1 MKRLQTAVFSAFFLG
16 CSAATAWAQAPEA
29 GPADSV
35 RVELPE
41 TEQWADSLDWFA
53 LAELSASELAWLD
66 YLDENWCFSSDTAL
80 LNIHDFAPDDTPPLD
95 TAALQARMALL
106 DAQSPLDLAWNPV
119 VHSRI
124 AFYASKRKKHLGTML
139 GRAPAYFPLF
149 EEALDRHGLP
159 LELKYLAVVESGLNP
174 TARSHAGARGL
185 WQFMYATAK
194 YQGLRIDSYIDERR
208 DPVRSTEAACL
219 YLKRLYSMYD
229 DWYLALA
236 AYNAGPGNVNRAI
249 RRSGG
254 KDNFWEIRFF
264 LPRETRN
271 YVPAFMSV
279 AYLME
284 FPEEHNIFPREAA
297 PSFAFLD
304 TVVVDEVLRFDQ
316 IAPLLD
322 MEPSTLAHLNPMYRL
337 DIIPATTERWPL
349 VLPHADIPAFLA
361 FQDSMRLIEPERTP
375 EIVFVPEPVTY
386 RVQSGDVLGK
396 IADRYGVSVRQ
407 LREWNDL
414 SGSMIRIGQ
423 KLIIHADPSK
433 L

>member
-1 MKRLQTAVFSAFFLG
+1 MRRLTAHFGACAFSAVAALG
-16 CSAATAWAQAPEA
+16 WGQASTPTAEPVAISDTIVGETVALSADE
-29 GPADSV
+29 SL
-35 RVELPE
+35 LPE
-41 TEQWADSLDWFA
+41 PSLA
-53 LAELSASELAWLD
+53 ELAWLD
-66 YLDENWCFSSDTAL
+66 YLGENCCFSSDTSL
-80 LNIHDFAPDDTPPLD
+80 LNIHNFEAGETPVLD
-95 TAALQARMALL
+95 TTALQARMDWL
-106 DAQSPLDLAWNPV
+106 DSQSPLDLAWNPV
-119 VHSRI
+119 AHSRI
-124 AFYASKRKKHLGTML
+124 AFYSSKRKKHLGTML
-139 GRAPAYFPLF
+139 GRAPGYFPLF
-149 EEALDRHGLP
+149 EETLDRHGLP

-174 TARSHAGARGL
+174 MARSHAGARGL

-208 DPVRSTEAACL
+208 DPVRSTEAACK
-219 YLKRLYSMYD
+219 YLSRLYTLYD

-254 KDNFWEIRFF
+254 KRNFWEIRFF

-271 YVPAFMSV
+271 YVPAFMAV

-284 FPEEHNIFPREAA
+284 FPAEHNIFPRDVA
-297 PSFAFLD
+297 PPFAFLD
-304 TVVVDEVLRFDQ
+304 TVMVDEVMRFDQ

-322 MEPSTLAHLNPMYRL
+322 LDESTLARLNPMYRM
-337 DIIPATTERWPL
+337 DIIPATEEHWPL
-349 VLPHADIPAFLA
+349 VLPQLEIPAFLA

-375 EIVFVPEPVTY
+375 AIVFVPEPVTY
-386 RVQSGDVLGK
+386 RVKSGDVLGK

>member
-1 MKRLQTAVFSAFFLG
+1 MGQLQAHLFAGAFSLVAAISLG
-16 CSAATAWAQAPEA
+16 QAPVAEHVA
-29 GPADSV
+29 ISDTLASDTV
-35 RVELPE
+35 ALRENE
-41 TEQWADSLDWFA
+41 SL
-53 LAELSASELAWLD
+53 LAEPSAEELAWLD
-66 YLDENWCFSSDTAL
+66 YLEENWCFSSDTSL
-80 LNIHDFAPDDTPPLD
+80 LNIHDFEEGETPALD
-95 TAALQARMALL
+95 TAALQARMDWL
-106 DAQSPLDLAWNPV
+106 DSRSPLDLAWNPV

-139 GRAPAYFPLF
+139 GRAPGYFPLF
-149 EEALDRHGLP
+149 EETLDRYGLP

-174 TARSHAGARGL
+174 MARSHAGARGL

-208 DPVRSTEAACL
+208 DPVRSTEAACK
-219 YLKRLYSMYD
+219 YLSRLYTLYG

-254 KDNFWEIRFF
+254 KRNFWEIRFF

-271 YVPAFMSV
+271 YVPAFMAV

-284 FPEEHNIFPREAA
+284 FPAEHNIFPRDVA
-297 PSFAFLD
+297 PPFAFLD
-304 TVVVDEVLRFDQ
+304 TVMVDEVMRFDQ

-322 MEPSTLAHLNPMYRL
+322 LEESTLARLNPMYRM
-337 DIIPATTERWPL
+337 DIVPATEEHWPL
-349 VLPHADIPAFLA
+349 VLPQIEIPAFLA

-386 RVQSGDVLGK
+386 RVKSGDVLGK
-396 IADRYGVSVRQ
+396 IADRYGVSIRQ

>member
-1 MKRLQTAVFSAFFLG
+1 MVRLNAHLLACPLSLFVVIGWGQEPPKAEQKEIVDTSVVDTVVIADDR
-16 CSAATAWAQAPEA
+16 AQ
-29 GPADSV
+29 G
-35 RVELPE
+35 VELL
-41 TEQWADSLDWFA
+41 TA
-53 LAELSASELAWLD
+53 ELAWLD
-66 YLDENWCFSSDTAL
+66 YLEENWCFSSDTSL
-80 LNIHDFAPDDTPPLD
+80 LNIHKFEDGDTPALD
-95 TAALQARMALL
+95 TAAMKVRMGWL
-106 DAQSPLDLAWNPV
+106 DSRSPLDLSWNPV

-139 GRAPAYFPLF
+139 GRAPGYFPLF
-149 EEALDRHGLP
+149 EETLDRHGLP

-174 TARSHAGARGL
+174 LARSHAGARGL
-185 WQFMYATAK
+185 WQFMYATAR

-208 DPVRSTEAACL
+208 DPVRSTEAACK
-219 YLKRLYSMYD
+219 YLNRLYAMYD

-254 KDNFWEIRFF
+254 KRNFWEIRFF

-271 YVPAFMSV
+271 YVPAFMAV

-284 FPEEHNIFPREAA
+284 YSSEHNIFPRDVVPA
-297 PSFAFLD
+297 FAFMD
-304 TVVVDEVLRFDQ
+304 TVMVSEVMRFDQ

-322 MEPSTLAHLNPMYRL
+322 VDASTLKRLNPMYRM
-337 DIIPATTERWPL
+337 DIIPATDENWPL
-349 VLPHADIPAFLA
+349 VLPQIEIPAFIA
-361 FQDSMRLIEPERTP
+361 FHDSMRLIEPERTP

-386 RVQSGDVLGK
+386 RVKSGDVLGN

>member
-1 MKRLQTAVFSAFFLG
+1 MERMTAHLCACALSLAAAMGWGHASTPTAEQFAISDTLASDTVAFSADESLLLG
-16 CSAATAWAQAPEA
+16 PSP
-29 GPADSV
+29 
-35 RVELPE
+35 
-41 TEQWADSLDWFA
+41 
-53 LAELSASELAWLD
+53 SELAWLD
-66 YLDENWCFSSDTAL
+66 YLEENWCFSSDTSL
-80 LNIHDFAPDDTPPLD
+80 LNIHNYEEGETPALD
-95 TAALQARMALL
+95 TAAIRARMEWL
-106 DAQSPLDLAWNPV
+106 DSRSPLDLAWNPV

-139 GRAPAYFPLF
+139 GRAPGYFPLF
-149 EEALDRHGLP
+149 EETLDRHGLP

-174 TARSHAGARGL
+174 MACSHAGARGL

-208 DPVRSTEAACL
+208 DPVRSTEAACK
-219 YLKRLYSMYD
+219 YLSRLYSLYD
-229 DWYLALA
+229 DWCLALA

-254 KDNFWEIRFF
+254 KRNFWEIRFF

-271 YVPAFMSV
+271 YVPAFMAV
-279 AYLME
+279 TYIME
-284 FPEEHNIFPREAA
+284 FPAEHNIFPRDVA
-297 PSFAFLD
+297 PHFAFLD
-304 TVVVDEVLRFDQ
+304 TVMVDEVMRFDQ

-322 MEPSTLAHLNPMYRL
+322 LDESTLARLNPMYRM
-337 DIIPATTERWPL
+337 DIVPATEGHWPL
-349 VLPHADIPAFLA
+349 VLPQMEIPAFLA
-361 FQDSMRLIEPERTP
+361 FQDSMRLIEPERNP

-386 RVQSGDVLGK
+386 RVKSGDVLGK

>member
-1 MKRLQTAVFSAFFLG
+1 MERMTAHLCACALSVAAAMGWGHASTPTAEQFAISDTLASDTVAFSADESLLLG
-16 CSAATAWAQAPEA
+16 PSP
-29 GPADSV
+29 
-35 RVELPE
+35 
-41 TEQWADSLDWFA
+41 
-53 LAELSASELAWLD
+53 SELAWLD
-66 YLDENWCFSSDTAL
+66 YLEENWCFSSDTSL
-80 LNIHDFAPDDTPPLD
+80 LNIHNYEEGETPALD
-95 TAALQARMALL
+95 TAAIQARMEWL
-106 DAQSPLDLAWNPV
+106 DNRSPLDLAWNPV

-139 GRAPAYFPLF
+139 GRAPGYFPLF
-149 EEALDRHGLP
+149 EETLDRHGLP

-174 TARSHAGARGL
+174 MACSHAGARGL

-208 DPVRSTEAACL
+208 DPVRSTEAACK
-219 YLKRLYSMYD
+219 YLSRLYSLYD
-229 DWYLALA
+229 DWCLALA

-254 KDNFWEIRFF
+254 KRNFWEIRFF

-271 YVPAFMSV
+271 YVPAFMAV
-279 AYLME
+279 TYIME
-284 FPEEHNIFPREAA
+284 FPAEHNIFPRDVA
-297 PSFAFLD
+297 PHFAFLD
-304 TVVVDEVLRFDQ
+304 TVMVDEVMRFDQ

-322 MEPSTLAHLNPMYRL
+322 LDESTLARLNPMYRM
-337 DIIPATTERWPL
+337 DIVPATEGHWPL
-349 VLPHADIPAFLA
+349 VLPQMEIPAFLA
-361 FQDSMRLIEPERTP
+361 FQDSMRLIEPERNP

-386 RVQSGDVLGK
+386 RVKSGDVLGK

>member
-1 MKRLQTAVFSAFFLG
+1 MERMTAHLCAFALSLAAAMGWGHASTPTAEQFAISDTLASDTVAFSADESLLLG
-16 CSAATAWAQAPEA
+16 PSP
-29 GPADSV
+29 
-35 RVELPE
+35 
-41 TEQWADSLDWFA
+41 
-53 LAELSASELAWLD
+53 SELAWLD
-66 YLDENWCFSSDTAL
+66 YLEENWCFSSDTSL
-80 LNIHDFAPDDTPPLD
+80 LNIHNYEEGETPALD
-95 TAALQARMALL
+95 TAAIQARMEWL
-106 DAQSPLDLAWNPV
+106 DSRSPLDLAWNPV

-124 AFYASKRKKHLGTML
+124 AFYANKRKKHLGTML
-139 GRAPAYFPLF
+139 GRAPGYFPLF
-149 EEALDRHGLP
+149 EETLDRHGLP

-174 TARSHAGARGL
+174 MACSHAGARGL

-208 DPVRSTEAACL
+208 DPVRSTEAACM
-219 YLKRLYSMYD
+219 YLSRLYSLYD

-254 KDNFWEIRFF
+254 KRNFWEIRFF

-271 YVPAFMSV
+271 YVPAFMAV
-279 AYLME
+279 TYIME
-284 FPEEHNIFPREAA
+284 FPAEHNIFPRDVA
-297 PSFAFLD
+297 PHFAFLD
-304 TVVVDEVLRFDQ
+304 TVMVDEVMRFDQ

-322 MEPSTLAHLNPMYRL
+322 LDESTLARLNPMYRM
-337 DIIPATTERWPL
+337 DIVPATEGHWPL
-349 VLPHADIPAFLA
+349 VLPQMEIPAFLA
-361 FQDSMRLIEPERTP
+361 FQDSMRLIEPERNP

-386 RVQSGDVLGK
+386 RVKSGDVLGK